1 MKQCATN
8 SPIAATRKTWMNP
21 ENVFP
26 VVTPMIQM
34 KAKMALKLS
43 SMA

>member
-1 MKQCATN
+1 VA
-8 SPIAATRKTWMNP
+8 PRKTWMYP